1 MQQPVLQRP
10 PVSLDT
16 NNAAE
21 VAFHSLTNLAD
32 DQINLLEAALVIAQ
46 QEKPDLDIDYY
57 LQKVDG
63 FADAISEQLP
73 AQPDVED
80 VLHALNDFL
89 FTQQGYV
96 GNVDNYYDASNSLI
110 DEVID
115 KKLGI
120 PITMSILYM
129 AIGRKLGLDLQGI
142 AFPGH
147 FLVSLTV
154 GAGVIIL
161 DPFFNGIS
169 LSEEEL
175 RLRLDELQDVETD
188 DSDEFYDYLEP
199 ASNKLIIERL
209 LRNLRAIYIEQD
221 QLQQA
226 IDTTNKIITLDPD
239 DAEEYLL
246 RGSLYRRAECV
257 RFALHDYQH
266 YMSFNAGSDVDDEV
280 RAEIIKLQ
288 KNIPVLH

>member
-1 MQQPVLQRP
+1 MQNQPASRRSVRQSTTDS
-10 PVSLDT
+10 V
-16 NNAAE
+16 
-21 VAFHSLTNLAD
+21 FHSLANLDD

-46 QEKPDLDIDYY
+46 QDNPELDIDAY
-57 LQKVDG
+57 LQQVDQY
-63 FADAISEQLP
+63 AKDIIEQLP
-73 AQPDVED
+73 ARPDVED
-80 VLHALNDFL
+80 VLHVLNDYL
-89 FTQQGYV
+89 FNQLGYT
-96 GNVDNYYDASNSLI
+96 GNIDDYYDADNSLMN
-110 DEVID
+110 EVID
-115 KKLGI
+115 RKQGI
-120 PITMSILYM
+120 PITLSILYM
-129 AIGRKLGLDLQGI
+129 AVGRKLGLDLQGI

-147 FLVSLTV
+147 FLVSLAV

-161 DPFFNGIS
+161 DPFFAGIS

-175 RLRLDELQDVETD
+175 RIRLDELQDVETH

-226 IDTTNKIITLDPD
+226 INTTNKIITLDPE

-246 RGSLYRRAECV
+246 RGSLYRKAECA
-257 RFALHDYQH
+257 RFALYDYQQ
-266 YMSFNAGSDVDDEV
+266 YMSFSEATDVDDEV

-288 KNIPVLH
+288 QNLPVLH